1 MSSPP
6 PWSQALR
13 PCWFPPARLPPAP
26 RTHPS
31 DWGMLGEKLSALL
44 FPPLPPSTPAPTSAP
59 SSGWGL
65 PSSLLEPW
73 APLANPQGPSQA
85 SASPGYLQAGP
96 VSTALPSLP
105 LGVSAAQL
113 RAAGWG
119 GLRRQRTRRQAW
131 GWEGEA
137 AALSSQ
143 RCRDGL
149 RAPGQVELRSSRL
162 LPIYIEERK
171 RGIISVVLKSLERLC
186 LTSSQQKELSQDQE
200 HI

>member
-6 PWSQALR
+6 PCSQALR

-31 DWGMLGEKLSALL
+31 DTLGDAWREVICS
-44 FPPLPPSTPAPTSAP
+44 PVSTPPPKHS
-59 SSGWGL
+59 
-65 PSSLLEPW
+65 SSLLRVKTAQIPSG
-73 APLANPQGPSQA
+73 ALGPLANPQGPSQA

-119 GLRRQRTRRQAW
+119 GLRHQRTRRQAW
-131 GWEGEA
+131 GWEGEV

-149 RAPGQVELRSSRL
+149 RTPGQVELRSSRL

-186 LTSSQQKELSQDQE
+186 LASSQQKELSQDQE